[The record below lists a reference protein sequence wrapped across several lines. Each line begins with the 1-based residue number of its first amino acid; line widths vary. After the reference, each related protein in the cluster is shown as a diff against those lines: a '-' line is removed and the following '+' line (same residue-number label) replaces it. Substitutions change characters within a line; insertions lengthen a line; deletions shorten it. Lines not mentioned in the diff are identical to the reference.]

1 VYYKTRPELHAK
13 SVFKLP
19 GGPITCYIVI
29 IFFVGTIGI
38 LALEPDTMKSLMVSP
53 IWLIILA
60 IGYFCFYKKK

>member
-1 VYYKTRPELHAK
+1 
-13 SVFKLP
+13 VFKLHFR
-19 GGPITCYIVI
+19 PINFYIVI